1 MCLDDQILNTY
12 LDGEL
17 VEPWRT
23 QVAEHLNYC
32 PACNAR
38 YEQLRL
44 LHGMVSGSRLRTNEI
59 APYQDKV
66 LKFIENN
73 YVNKRKKIGFIHRN
87 FRVSMPMVMATAA
100 AFVVVLVGAFL
111 IQGTSPHSLG
121 EIIPQVSSPAATGS
135 VVQVRSTEGLASSR
149 LLENYS
155 LEEILQYLDAKGY
168 EVDIRLKGIKPMGVL
183 LDDYLADKESQK
195 DVPVVEESAL
205 PPAPVASVEET
216 PLATTE
222 ENPDS
227 PEEPS
232 PAE

>member
-17 VEPWRT
+17 AEPWRT

-38 YEQLRL
+38 YEQLRI
-44 LHGMVSGSRLRTNEI
+44 LHKVVSSSRLNEEEI
-59 APYQDKV
+59 APYQQNV

-87 FRVSMPMVMATAA
+87 FRVSMPIVLTAAA

-111 IQGTSPHSLG
+111 FQGPTAGTLG
-121 EIIPQVSSPAATGS
+121 EIIPQVASSLQPGS
-135 VVQVRSTEGLASSR
+135 VVQVRTTEGLASSR

-168 EVDIRLKGIKPMGVL
+168 EVDVRLKGIKPVGTILTQTPFKVTGQT
-183 LDDYLADKESQK
+183 AN
-195 DVPVVEESAL
+195 
-205 PPAPVASVEET
+205 PVASTDLGQDVIPIEISEDGS
-216 PLATTE
+216 E
-222 ENPDS
+222 
-227 PEEPS
+227 
-232 PAE
+232 

>member
-32 PACNAR
+32 PACNVR

-44 LHGMVSGSRLRTNEI
+44 LHGMVSGSRLRTDEI
-59 APYQDKV
+59 APYQEKV

-87 FRVSMPMVMATAA
+87 FRVSMPVVMATAA

-111 IQGTSPHSLG
+111 IQGASPNSFG

-135 VVQVRSTEGLASSR
+135 VVQVRSTESLASSR
-149 LLENYS
+149 LLESYS
-155 LEEILQYLDAKGY
+155 LEEILQYLDARGY
-168 EVDIRLKGIKPMGVL
+168 EVDLRLKGIKPMGVL
-183 LDDYLADKESQK
+183 VNEFNNDTKTTKNEPVRENVGAPKDSMESPIEESTDDGGNSSDKE
-195 DVPVVEESAL
+195 A
-205 PPAPVASVEET
+205 A
-216 PLATTE
+216 
-222 ENPDS
+222 
-227 PEEPS
+227 
-232 PAE
+232 AE